1 MVYAKDH
8 LAGIVGLA
16 RVRVSAFQLTMKKTE
31 LPMPLEKWL
40 ARGKKDK
47 KPRKPMKPRS
57 KKRAKADAEYSVR
70 RKRFLAE
77 HPYCQWWLRENGCT
91 EEQAD
96 LFQGWVWIN
105 QYNTMVKVQV
115 PLSNQIHHMR
125 KPKSKYLNDEST
137 WMAVSRE
144 GHEWIENN
152 KSEARKR
159 GYLFDI

>member
-40 ARGKKDK
+40 ARGKKEK

-70 RKRFLAE
+70 RKRFLAA
-77 HPYCQWWLRENGCT
+77 HPYCQWWIREKLEHVVAIYGFET
-91 EEQAD
+91 AEKLLIARYAR
-96 LFQGWVWIN
+96 LPAS
-105 QYNTMVKVQV
+105 T
-115 PLSNQIHHMR
+115 QIHHMR
-125 KPKSKYLNDEST
+125 KPKCKYLNDEST

>member
-1 MVYAKDH
+1 
-8 LAGIVGLA
+8 
-16 RVRVSAFQLTMKKTE
+16 MKKTE

-40 ARGKKDK
+40 ARGKKEK
-47 KPRKPMKPRS
+47 KPRKPLKPRS
-57 KKRAKADAEYSVR
+57 KKRAKADAEYSAR

-77 HPYCQWWLRENGCT
+77 HPYCELHLMEFVEPLLKSQIGAWALHLCGMDKCVPRST
-91 EEQAD
+91 E
-96 LFQGWVWIN
+96 
-105 QYNTMVKVQV
+105 
-115 PLSNQIHHMR
+115 IHHMR